1 MIATEFEQRL
11 SDTLQSLGYPF
22 ALLGPSG
29 MVLECNDALVELLEC
44 TREELVGKPLT
55 LFTPGPDRLTGLQQ
69 QAVKTGV
76 AKWQETNLRTKTGND
91 TATVISLLARKDDR
105 GENSGFLAFVRDISA
120 RIQVMNEL
128 RDRKAMLRESEER
141 YRELVE
147 NQGEGIGIVD
157 TEERFVFA
165 NHAGEEIFGVPP
177 GDLVGRSLNDLLEP
191 EQMEIVKRQTEQRRQ
206 GRRGSYE
213 IEIAH
218 LHGVRRTLKVT
229 AAPRFSAD
237 GKWVGTF
244 ALFMDITRS
253 KQAEAELQESEEKYR
268 NLVERA
274 NDGIVIVQDTIVKFA
289 NRRFARLLGYAAA
302 DIVGTA
308 FSEYIH
314 PDEQLRVADADRKRM
329 AGEMVPAVC
338 ETVLWQ
344 LDGGGKPVELNSGI
358 ITYRGKPADLK
369 FVRDITERKQAEDEI
384 RAHSERLERLNI
396 ALNEERQ
403 KLLSL
408 TDELTKANE
417 ELKRLSEMKSDFV
430 AAASHELRTPLTTI
444 VEGIRLTEDGS
455 LGPVNE
461 EQKEFLRLAR
471 EDALRLRDL
480 IDTLL
485 DTAKIE
491 RGKMQ
496 ASKARVNVT
505 EIAARIRTTYGSYAR
520 DKGLT
525 LEADLPAEPVF
536 AYCDAGHYHRVL
548 ANLVSNAVKFTSAGG
563 LVTIRLKEGDDNT
576 VKTSVEDTGVGIP
589 KAQEHR
595 IFVKFE
601 QVQRPANEMQ
611 SGTGLGLAL
620 CKQLVELND
629 GTIGFESVEGEGSTF
644 FFSLPVYLD
653 QPPTGDEWMR
663 MGSQPGR

>member
-11 SDTLQSLGYPF
+11 SDTMQLLGFPF

-29 MVLECNDALVELLEC
+29 MVLECNDAMTRLLQC
-44 TREELVGKPLT
+44 TREELVGNPLT
-55 LFTPGPDRLTGLQQ
+55 LFAPGSDRLTGLQQ
-69 QAVKTGV
+69 QALKNGS
-76 AKWQETNLRTKTGND
+76 ADRQEVTLRTKTGND
-91 TATVISLLARKDDR
+91 TATIISLLARKDER
-105 GENSGFLAFVRDISA
+105 GENSGFLAFVRDISV
-120 RIQVMNEL
+120 RIQAQNEL
-128 RDRKAMLRESEER
+128 RDREAMLHESEER

-147 NQGEGIGIVD
+147 NQGEGIGILD

-165 NHAGEEIFGVPP
+165 NHAAEDIFGVPP
-177 GDLVGRSLNDLLEP
+177 GDLIGRGLSDLLEP
-191 EQMEIVKRQTEQRRQ
+191 EQMAVVRRQTEQRRQ

-218 LHGVRRTLKVT
+218 VHGVRRTLKVT

-237 GKWVGTF
+237 GKWIGTF

-253 KQAEAELQESEEKYR
+253 KQAEADLQESEEKYR

-274 NDGIVIVQDTIVKFA
+274 NDGIVIVQDTIVRFA
-289 NRRFARLLGYAAA
+289 NKRFARMLGYGVP
-302 DIVGTA
+302 DIIGTA
-308 FSEYIH
+308 FTDYIH
-314 PDEQLRVADADRKRM
+314 PDEQLRVADADRRRM
-329 AGEMVPAVC
+329 AGELVPGVY

-344 LDGGGKPVELNSGI
+344 RDGGGMPVELNSGTV
-358 ITYRGKPADLK
+358 TYRGRPADLK

-384 RAHSERLERLNI
+384 RAHSERLERLNL
-396 ALNEERQ
+396 ALSEERQ

-455 LGPVNE
+455 LGPVND

-491 RGKMQ
+491 RGKIQ
-496 ASKARVNVT
+496 PSKAKVNVN
-505 EIAARIRTTYGSYAR
+505 EIVARIRTTYGSYAR
-520 DKGLT
+520 DKGLK
-525 LEADLPAEPVF
+525 LLAELPAEPVY

-563 LVTIRLKEGDDNT
+563 LVTIHIKDGEDNT
-576 VKTSVEDTGVGIP
+576 VVTSVEDTGIGIP

-601 QVQRPANEMQ
+601 QVQRPANEMRG
-611 SGTGLGLAL
+611 GTGLGLAL
-620 CKQLVELND
+620 CKQLVELN
-629 GTIGFESVEGEGSTF
+629 GGSIGFESVEGEGSTF
-644 FFSLPVYLD
+644 FFSLPAYLD

-663 MGSQPGR
+663 IGA

>member
-1 MIATEFEQRL
+1 MIATEFEQHL
-11 SDTLQSLGYPF
+11 SDTLQLLGYPL

-29 MVLECNDALVELLEC
+29 MVLECNDVLVELLQC

-69 QAVKTGV
+69 QTLKTGV
-76 AKWQETNLRTKTGND
+76 AKGQEMTLRTKTGKD
-91 TATVISLLARKDDR
+91 SATIVSLLARKDER
-105 GENSGFLAFVRDISA
+105 GENIGFLAFVRDISVRVQA
-120 RIQVMNEL
+120 LNEL
-128 RDRKAMLRESEER
+128 RDREALLRESEER

-165 NHAGEEIFGVPP
+165 NHPAEEVFGVPP
-177 GDLVGRSLNDLLEP
+177 GDLIGRSLSDLLEP
-191 EQMEIVKRQTEQRRQ
+191 DQMEVVRRQTEQRRQ
-206 GRRGSYE
+206 GRRGTYE
-213 IEIAH
+213 IEVAH
-218 LHGVRRTLKVT
+218 VHGVRRTLRVT
-229 AAPRFSAD
+229 AAPRFSND

-244 ALFMDITRS
+244 AIFMDVTRH
-253 KQAEAELQESEEKYR
+253 KQAEADLLESEEKYR

-274 NDGIVIVQDTIVKFA
+274 NDGIVIVQDTIVRFA
-289 NRRFARLLGYAAA
+289 NKRFARMLGYGVP
-302 DIVGTA
+302 DIIGTA
-308 FSEYIH
+308 FTDYIH
-314 PDEQLRVADADRKRM
+314 PDEQLRVADTDRRRM
-329 AGEMVPAVC
+329 AGEMVPAVY

-344 LDGGGKPVELNSGI
+344 RDGGGMPVELNGGVI
-358 ITYRGKPADLK
+358 AYRGKPADLK
-369 FVRDITERKQAEDEI
+369 FVRDVTERKQAEDEI

-396 ALNEERQ
+396 ALSEERQ
-403 KLLSL
+403 KLLTL

-455 LGPVNE
+455 LGPVND

-496 ASKARVNVT
+496 PSKTKVNVI
-505 EIAARIRTTYGSYAR
+505 EIATRIRTTYGSYAR
-520 DKGLT
+520 DKGLKFV
-525 LEADLPAEPVF
+525 ADLPAGPVF

-563 LVTIRLKEGDDNT
+563 LVTIRIKDGEDNT
-576 VKTSVEDTGVGIP
+576 VMTSVEDTGVGIP

-601 QVQRPANEMQ
+601 QVQRPANEMRG
-611 SGTGLGLAL
+611 GTGLGLAL
-620 CKQLVELND
+620 CKQLVELNG
-629 GTIGFESVEGEGSTF
+629 GTIGFESVEGEGTTF
-644 FFSLPVYLD
+644 FFSLSAYLD

-663 MGSQPGR
+663 MGR

>member
-1 MIATEFEQRL
+1 
-11 SDTLQSLGYPF
+11 
-22 ALLGPSG
+22 LL
-29 MVLECNDALVELLEC
+29 
-44 TREELVGKPLT
+44 TRRDE
-55 LFTPGPDRLTGLQQ
+55 R
-69 QAVKTGV
+69 GV
-76 AKWQETNLRTKTGND
+76 
-91 TATVISLLARKDDR
+91 
-105 GENSGFLAFVRDISA
+105 NSGFLAFVRDVSVRA
-120 RIQVMNEL
+120 RALAEL
-128 RDRKAMLRESEER
+128 HEREAALRESEER

-165 NHAGEEIFGVPP
+165 NHPAEETFGVPP
-177 GDLVGRSLNDLLEP
+177 GDLIGRSLSDLLEP
-191 EQMEIVKRQTEQRRQ
+191 EQMEIVRRQTEQRRQ
-206 GRRGSYE
+206 GRRGTYE
-213 IEIAH
+213 IEIPH
-218 LHGVRRTLKVT
+218 LHGVRRTLRVT

-237 GKWVGTF
+237 GKWIGTF

-253 KQAEAELQESEEKYR
+253 KQAEADLHESEEKYR

-274 NDGIVIVQDTIVKFA
+274 NDGIVIVQDTIVRFA
-289 NRRFARLLGYAAA
+289 NKRFAKMLGYAVA
-302 DIVGTA
+302 DIIGTA
-308 FSEYIH
+308 FTDYVH
-314 PDEQLRVADADRKRM
+314 PDEQLRVADADRRRM
-329 AGEMVPAVC
+329 TGEMEPAVC

-344 LDGGGKPVELNSGI
+344 RDGGGMPVELNSGI
-358 ITYRGKPADLK
+358 ITYRGKPGDLK

-396 ALNEERQ
+396 ALSEERQ
-403 KLLSL
+403 KLLTL

-455 LGPVNE
+455 LGPVND

-471 EDALRLRDL
+471 EDSLRLRDL

-496 ASKARVNVT
+496 ASKAKVNVT
-505 EIAARIRTTYGSYAR
+505 EIAARIRTTYGSYAK
-520 DKGLT
+520 DKGLK
-525 LEADLPAEPVF
+525 LSADLPDEPVF
-536 AYCDAGHYHRVL
+536 AYCDAGHYHRIL

-563 LVTIRLKEGDDNT
+563 LVTIRIKDGEDNT
-576 VKTSVEDTGVGIP
+576 VVTSVEDTGVGIP

-601 QVQRPANEMQ
+601 QVQRPASEMQ

-620 CKQLVELND
+620 CKQLVELNG

-644 FFSLPVYLD
+644 FFSLPAYLD

-663 MGSQPGR
+663 MGA